1 MEHDTKAPNS
11 PAVAGLVE
19 RTVRPCAWTAHSWLA
34 SRNGGHFVPERRHA
48 FDVPLYDQPAL
59 DDAATVGIRLGTVT
73 ERERVRALMMEMHER
88 DKHRHNYWRCAVVEL
103 FGA

>member
-1 MEHDTKAPNS
+1 MEHDTKAPDS

-19 RTVRPCAWTAHSWLA
+19 RTVRPCAWRWGATKLRGVEWRYAA
-34 SRNGGHFVPERRHA
+34 RNTRTNAE
-48 FDVPLYDQPAL
+48 PLYDQAGMQ
-59 DDAATVGIRLGTVT
+59 AATEVGVRLGTVT

>member
-1 MEHDTKAPNS
+1 MLDDE
-11 PAVAGLVE
+11 E
-19 RTVRPCAWTAHSWLA
+19 RQAREKRLRFWRDGAKWRCAIPRDDMATRL
-34 SRNGGHFVPERRHA
+34 G
-48 FDVPLYDQPAL
+48 FDWKRYGIRGCGETMQAAL